1 MCFDESVEKK
11 VGLMS
16 HQSYKWD
23 HIFLSSFHLNSR
35 STDNSRRNAHA
46 LLVHGH
52 GDV

>member
-35 STDNSRRNAHA
+35 VSHD
-46 LLVHGH
+46 
-52 GDV
+52 GDRYTHTLFVDGQ